1 MTAIVQERNS
11 LHFDECENL
20 SESQTYE
27 SQDSKVNADPRDL
40 SMSSLYDDDD
50 DIFEDAENDDECS
63 TSSSLSSFVSAE
75 DEIDADVELGS
86 VVYPRRVSWSPAVV
100 TDVQYRPR
108 TSPEDKLLLHYTA
121 ADLAM
126 FKQQYKMQLRATL
139 KLKRESERRQKEQEE
154 AAPSTNYQNPLSGL
168 VNMMSSYLSTSSSST
183 QTREARPASATGIV
197 DTTLLV
203 DTLYLF

>member
-27 SQDSKVNADPRDL
+27 SQDSKVNVDPRDL

-86 VVYPRRVSWSPAVV
+86 GVYRRRVSWSPAVV

-108 TSPEDKLLLHYTA
+108 TSPEDKLLLHYTG

-139 KLKRESERRQKEQEE
+139 KLKRESEIRQKEQE

-183 QTREARPASATGIV
+183 QTREGRPANTTGIV